1 MTGGL
6 CKIPFPLMPELN
18 PVLRRTLARVAL
30 LAGLSL
36 FAELFLI
43 RWLDAQVRI
52 LGFTRNIPLLAS
64 FLGLG
69 IGYARA
75 STPGRRRLASFA
87 APAFALGILLGIVPD
102 LPAGG
107 VTAFG
112 PTTIESNIGAS
123 HASSSLEVF
132 ALFAAVAAVFAGVVV
147 SMVPFGELAG
157 EAMRGLETL
166 RAYSAN
172 LAGSI
177 AGVALTFALA
187 AMAAPLWVNAVLV
200 LLVVVIVLPPRA
212 HRAVAVGIAIACAAS
227 MIALDHRGAGQR
239 FWSPYNRIDL
249 RPAVRP
255 PGLPSRGRSVESG
268 REWTIK
274 VQTMFFQRMLDF
286 DGEASSLDVYNA
298 PYREKP
304 RRSVL
309 VLGAGTGNDVE
320 AARRGGAQSVD
331 AVEID
336 PVIERLGRE
345 YHPQHPYSDPRVR
358 VIVDDARAYLRRPG
372 PGYDLIVFGILDAHL
387 SFFSSFASS
396 IRLDNYVYTVE
407 SMRAARSRLNP
418 GGEVWATVFIDQ
430 PWVVENLRAAM
441 KEAIGAEPRVTY
453 ASGEG
458 ATFVFGAADAGT
470 RQTSTPHRSLSG
482 WLSRVAVPTD
492 DWPYPYLKRRA
503 LPGPTAGAA
512 LGVLLATA
520 LLLRLVLGRSVRFHR
535 GMFLL
540 GAGFLLVETRVI
552 AQLAL
557 LFGTTW
563 RVSGI
568 AILGILVVA
577 WLGSLAARRWP
588 GLSDRWLYAGLVA
601 SLLIGWL
608 VPVGRAL
615 GGSGLAQLGVTALLV
630 LPVSFSSI
638 VFARKAVRI
647 ANLSEA
653 MASNL
658 AGGVLGGAMK
668 NLSLIFGISALAL
681 IAALLYAVSFE
692 NVDR

>member
-1 MTGGL
+1 
-6 CKIPFPLMPELN
+6 MPESN
-18 PVLRRTLARVAL
+18 PNLRRALARVAL
-30 LAGLSL
+30 FAGLSL

-43 RWLDAQVRI
+43 RWLDSQVRV
-52 LGFTRNIPLLAS
+52 LGFTRNVPLLAA

-75 STPGRRRLASFA
+75 SMPGRRRLAPFA
-87 APAFALGILLGIVPD
+87 APAFALGILLGIIPD

-107 VTAFG
+107 VAVFG
-112 PTTIESNIGAS
+112 PTTIESNTGVFA
-123 HASSSLEVF
+123 ATSSLEVL
-132 ALFAAVAAVFAGVVV
+132 ALFAAVAAVFAGVVL

-157 EAMRGLETL
+157 EAIRGLDTL
-166 RAYSAN
+166 QAYSTN

-177 AGVALTFALA
+177 VGVALTFALA
-187 AMAAPLWVNAVLV
+187 AMGAPLWVNAALV
-200 LLVVVIVLPPRA
+200 LLMVAIVLPARA
-212 HRAVAVGIAIACAAS
+212 HRAIAIGLLFACAAS
-227 MIALDHRGAGQR
+227 MIALDHRGEVQR
-239 FWSPYNRIDL
+239 FWSPYNRVDL
-249 RPAVRP
+249 SPAVRP
-255 PGLPSRGRSVESG
+255 AGLRSRDRRVEPT
-268 REWTIK
+268 REWTIS
-274 VQTMFFQRMLDF
+274 VQSIFFQRMLDF
-286 DGEASSLDVYNA
+286 DTEFGSLDVYHA
-298 PYREKP
+298 PYRERA

-309 VLGAGTGNDVE
+309 VLGAGSGNDVE
-320 AARRGGAQSVD
+320 AAIRGGAERVD

-336 PVIERLGRE
+336 PLIERLGRK

-358 VIVDDARAYLRRPG
+358 AIVDDARAYLRRPG
-372 PGYDLIVFGILDAHL
+372 PNYDLIVFGILDAHL

-418 GGEVWATVFIDQ
+418 GGEVWATVYIDQ

-441 KEAIGAEPRVTY
+441 KEAIGAEPRVSY
-453 ASGEG
+453 AGGDG
-458 ATFVFGAADAGT
+458 ATFVFAAAEAGAKQGS
-470 RQTSTPHRSLSG
+470 TSRRVFSG
-482 WLSRVAVPTD
+482 WLSGAAVPTD

-503 LPGPTAGAA
+503 LPAPTVGAA
-512 LGVLLATA
+512 LGMLLATA
-520 LLLRLVLGRSVRFHR
+520 ALLRLVLGRSVRFHR

-568 AILGILVVA
+568 AILGILTIA
-577 WLGSLAARRWP
+577 WLASLAARRWP
-588 GLSDRWLYAGLVA
+588 ALSDPWLYAGLLA
-601 SLLIGWL
+601 SLVIGWL

-615 GGSGLAQLGVTALLV
+615 GGGELALVGATALLV
-630 LPVSFSSI
+630 LPVGFSSI
-638 VFARKAVRI
+638 IFARKAVRI

-658 AGGVLGGAMK
+658 AGGVLGGAME
-668 NLSLIFGISALAL
+668 NLSLVLGISALAL

-692 NVDR
+692 SADR

>member
-1 MTGGL
+1 
-6 CKIPFPLMPELN
+6 MPELN
-18 PVLRRTLARVAL
+18 PNMRRALARVAL

-52 LGFTRNIPLLAS
+52 LGFTRNVPLLAA

-75 STPGRRRLASFA
+75 SMPGRRRLAPFA
-87 APAFALGILLGIVPD
+87 APAFALGILLGIIPD

-107 VTAFG
+107 VAAFG
-112 PTTIESNIGAS
+112 PTTIESNTGAF
-123 HASSSLEVF
+123 AATSSLEVLV
-132 ALFAAVAAVFAGVVV
+132 LFTAVAAVFAGVVL

-157 EAMRGLETL
+157 ESMRGLETL

-172 LAGSI
+172 LGGSI
-177 AGVALTFALA
+177 VGVALTFALA
-187 AMAAPLWVNAVLV
+187 ALEAPLWVNAVLV
-200 LLVVVIVLPPRA
+200 LLTIVIVQPARS
-212 HRAVAVGIAIACAAS
+212 HRAVAMALAFASAAS
-227 MIALDHRGAGQR
+227 MIALDHRGERQR

-249 RPAVRP
+249 YPVVRPA
-255 PGLPSRGRSVESG
+255 GLPSKDGRIEPT
-268 REWTIK
+268 RQWTIS
-274 VQTMFFQRMLDF
+274 VQTLFFQNMLDF
-286 DGEASSLDVYNA
+286 DIESGSLDVYSA
-298 PYREKP
+298 PYRERA
-304 RRSVL
+304 RRHVL
-309 VLGAGTGNDVE
+309 VLGAGSGNDVE
-320 AARRGGAQSVD
+320 AAIRGGAERVD
-331 AVEID
+331 TVEID
-336 PVIERLGRE
+336 PVIERLGRTH
-345 YHPQHPYSDPRVR
+345 HPQRPYSDPRVR
-358 VIVDDARAYLRRPG
+358 VIVDDARAYLRRSG

-407 SMRAARSRLNP
+407 SMRSARSRLNP

-441 KEAIGAEPRVTY
+441 KEAIGADPRVAY
-453 ASGEG
+453 AGSQG
-458 ATFVFGAADAGT
+458 ATFVFAAADAKA
-470 RQTSTPHRSLSG
+470 REVPTSRRDFSGRLSG
-482 WLSRVAVPTD
+482 AAVPTD

-503 LPGPTAGAA
+503 LPGPTVGAA
-512 LGVLLATA
+512 LGILFATA
-520 LLLRLVLGRSVRFHR
+520 TLLRLVLGGSVRFHR

-568 AILGILVVA
+568 AILSILIIA
-577 WLGSLAARRWP
+577 WLGSLSARRWP
-588 GLSDRWLYAGLVA
+588 GQSDRWLYAGLVA
-601 SLLIGWL
+601 SLVIGWL

-615 GGSGLAQLGVTALLV
+615 GVGGLAALGTTALLV
-630 LPVSFSSI
+630 LPVGFSSI

-647 ANLSEA
+647 GNLSEA

-658 AGGVLGGAMK
+658 AGGVLGGAME
-668 NLSLIFGISALAL
+668 NLSLVLGISALAL

-692 NVDR
+692 SVDR